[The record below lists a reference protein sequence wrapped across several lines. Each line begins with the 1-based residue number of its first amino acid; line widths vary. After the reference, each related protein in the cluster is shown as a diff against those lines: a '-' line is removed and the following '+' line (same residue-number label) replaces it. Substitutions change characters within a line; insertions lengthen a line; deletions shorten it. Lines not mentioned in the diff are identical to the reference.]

1 MINENFLHM
10 KDTIS
15 FLSTRKLNIKKFVQ
29 ADKEVT
35 IIPENIDLNFFEEI
49 QVIIKNIKTKEEYF
63 CPFTKDN
70 NSILIDLSGISHL
83 FTDYEGAIYIILK
96 KDNIVY
102 NLKPII
108 KNSTIIKNNLNGEN
122 KKSYSW
128 FVRILENGE
137 ILFSSIM
144 KRINK

>member
-1 MINENFLHM
+1 MVIENFLHT
-10 KDTIS
+10 KDKIN
-15 FLSTRKLNIKKFVQ
+15 FLSTKKLNIKKFVQ
-29 ADKEVT
+29 ADKDVT
-35 IIPENIDLNFFEEI
+35 IVPENIDLNFFEEI

-70 NSILIDLSGISHL
+70 NSIMIDLNEISHL

-102 NLKPII
+102 TLKPII
-108 KNSTIIKNNLNGEN
+108 KNSTIIKNSLNYED
-122 KKSYSW
+122 KRYYSW

-137 ILFSSIM
+137 ILFSSVIR
-144 KRINK
+144 KINK